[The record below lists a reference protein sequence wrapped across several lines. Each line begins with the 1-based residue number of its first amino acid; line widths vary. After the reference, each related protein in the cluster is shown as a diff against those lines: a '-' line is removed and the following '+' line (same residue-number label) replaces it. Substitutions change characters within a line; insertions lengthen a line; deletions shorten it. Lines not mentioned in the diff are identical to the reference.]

1 MMDQEHLDFIM
12 RRHHHQGGMGFVPA
26 DRGDSEEALGSS
38 ESEPAGRPRGKRARA
53 AEVHNLSEKRRRC
66 KINEKMKALQSL
78 VPNSSKTDKASMLD
92 DAIEYLKHL
101 QLQVQMLSMRNGMYR
116 PSVNLPG
123 AAGHLPTSQMCAA
136 LNQNS
141 VDASSNPPAAMLP
154 MNHFLGAMSGARPSF
169 DHPNQD
175 RPRHEPLVL
184 SSVPCTTTREPP
196 FLLGPSQESPLRSL
210 QLTLPAE
217 MIFQEEAM
225 LKHWLCS
232 TQETASVPGHEMK
245 PVRQETPAA
254 RAGHFDTC
262 SIWKNQPQDMV
273 PNNTESILF
282 VPHLQR
288 FQNSNADS
296 GLRAESK

>member
-1 MMDQEHLDFIM
+1 MDQEHLDFIM
-12 RRHHHQGGMGFVPA
+12 RHHHHQGGMGFVPA

-78 VPNSSKTDKASMLD
+78 VPNSSKLIEAMLYGRRRLQTDKASMLD

-101 QLQVQMLSMRNGMYR
+101 QLQVQGKHQCINLS
-116 PSVNLPG
+116 SI
-123 AAGHLPTSQMCAA
+123 
-136 LNQNS
+136 
-141 VDASSNPPAAMLP
+141 AMLCRI
-154 MNHFLGAMSGARPSF
+154 SIC
-169 DHPNQD
+169 
-175 RPRHEPLVL
+175 VL
-184 SSVPCTTTREPP
+184 IAI
-196 FLLGPSQESPLRSL
+196 
-210 QLTLPAE
+210 TLPDAVHE
-217 MIFQEEAM
+217 EWHVSSLSELTRSSWPSANIANMIFQEEAM

>member
-1 MMDQEHLDFIM
+1 MDQEHLEFIM
-12 RRHHHQGGMGFVPA
+12 RHHAHQGGMGFVPA

-101 QLQVQMLSMRNGMYR
+101 QLQVQMLSMRNGVYR

-123 AAGHLPTSQMCAA
+123 PPDHLPTSQMCAA

-154 MNHFLGAMSGARPSF
+154 MNHFLGAMSGSRHPF
-169 DHPNQD
+169 GPPNQD
-175 RPRHEPLVL
+175 RPRHDPLVL
-184 SSVPCTTTREPP
+184 SSVPCTITREPP
-196 FLLGPSQESPLRSL
+196 FLLGTSQESHLRSL
-210 QLTLPAE
+210 QLTVSAE

-225 LKHWLCS
+225 LKQRLSS
-232 TQETASVPGHEMK
+232 TQETTSLPAHEMK
-245 PVRQETPAA
+245 PVRQE
-254 RAGHFDTC
+254 AGHFDTS
-262 SIWKNQPQDMV
+262 SIWKNQSQNMLPSN
-273 PNNTESILF
+273 PESALF
-282 VPHLQR
+282 VPHLRR